1 MKIILYYYLLFISK
15 LTNTNTMFKQTISPL
30 SESIRNVH
38 STDYY
43 DYIERLKLMS
53 NFFDVKDSNGLTPLF
68 LCLQYSVVNPLL
80 LFLFSCICNHKHQ
93 NLSSFNDFNNDMMK
107 INRFYLNTSYWAVAE
122 QVIYFI

>member
-1 MKIILYYYLLFISK
+1 
-15 LTNTNTMFKQTISPL
+15 MFKQTISPL
-30 SESIRNVH
+30 PESIRNVH

-80 LFLFSCICNHKHQ
+80 LILFSCICNHKHQ
-93 NLSSFNDFNNDMMK
+93 NLSSFDDFNNDMMK
-107 INRFYLNTSYWAVAE
+107 VKSAYPGYYEQLVQKINKQIINGDILKKI
-122 QVIYFI
+122 QI